1 MISVLVLGTVYR
13 LLSKKFASEHALRV
27 NIFPYYGVTWRK
39 VPTQMPAAS
48 PVLRLQMEFACLVL
62 TRNSASVVF
71 MAKNVI
77 KDAPILALNLLWK
90 IADAMPIRIPARA
103 HLHIPV

>member
-1 MISVLVLGTVYR
+1 
-13 LLSKKFASEHALRV
+13 
-27 NIFPYYGVTWRK
+27 
-39 VPTQMPAAS
+39 MPATL
-48 PVLRLQMEFACLVL
+48 PVLRLQMEFACLGL

-90 IADAMPIRIPARA
+90 IADATPISAA
-103 HLHIPV
+103 FLHVPIYAYRSRLCLTQLSHRQ